1 MRKHGGVADVPD
13 RPVVSE
19 VFRIVSAGTTLD
31 AEGRV
36 FPTVVIDVGEHLELA
51 AVAMLLDRDGAGDL
65 ATVAAMAL
73 DGQGRRSVVVT
84 VTATVPVATEFS
96 IGFPVPAFARLLHE
110 AADAGCLV
118 IACAAGDPPQ
128 VVGDA
133 WLGVDLDGAALADL
147 LMWAE

>member
-1 MRKHGGVADVPD
+1 VGDTPD
-13 RPVVSE
+13 RPPVSD
-19 VFRIVSAGTTLD
+19 VLRVVSAGTTLD

-36 FPTVVIDVGEHLELA
+36 FPTVMIDVGEHLELA
-51 AVAMLLDRDGAGDL
+51 AVAMVLDQDGVGDL

-73 DGQGRRSVVVT
+73 DELGRRSVVVT

-96 IGFPVPAFARLLHE
+96 IGFPVPAFTRLLHE

-133 WLGVDLDGAALADL
+133 WLGVDLDGAALGEL
-147 LMWAE
+147 LIWAE